1 MPGEH
6 APHPAGIM
14 PLVPTEA
21 PPNATLLLTA
31 AAAGDASARDNL
43 LPLVYDQL
51 RRAAQLHLANERK
64 NHTLSATALVHEAY
78 LKLLGPRDV
87 PWQNRAHFYAAATQ
101 AMERILI
108 DHARA
113 KAAAIRGGPEARQA
127 AIALTSL
134 PTPSSEKENAGF
146 LILADAIA
154 RLESV
159 DAQSAQV
166 VRLRYYAGLTTE
178 QTAAATGVS
187 EPTIKRAWAF
197 ARAWL
202 RNAVETEDF

>member
-1 MPGEH
+1 MTVP
-6 APHPAGIM
+6 APSS
-14 PLVPTEA
+14 
-21 PPNATLLLTA
+21 PNPTLLLTA
-31 AAAGDASARDNL
+31 AAAGDSSARDQL

-51 RRAAQLHLANERK
+51 RSAAQFHLSGERK

-78 LKLLGPRDV
+78 LKLLGPRDL

-113 KAAAIRGGPEARQA
+113 KAAAIRGGPQARQA

-134 PTPSSEKENAGF
+134 PSPTSETENAGF

-154 RLESV
+154 RLEGV

-166 VRLRYYAGLTTE
+166 VRLRYYAGLTIE
-178 QTAAATGVS
+178 QTAAAMGLS

-202 RNAVETEDF
+202 RTAVETEGF

>member
-1 MPGEH
+1 
-6 APHPAGIM
+6 
-14 PLVPTEA
+14 
-21 PPNATLLLTA
+21 LTA
-31 AAAGDASARDNL
+31 AAAGDTSARDQL

-51 RRAAQLHLANERK
+51 RRAAQLHLATERP

-78 LKLLGPRDV
+78 LKLLGPRDL

-113 KAAAIRGGPEARQA
+113 KAAAIRGGPEARRA

-134 PTPSSEKENAGF
+134 PSPNSETENAGF

-154 RLESV
+154 RLEGV
-159 DAQSAQV
+159 DAESAQV
-166 VRLRYYAGLTTE
+166 VRLRYYAGLTIE
-178 QTAAATGVS
+178 QTAAAMGSS
-187 EPTIKRAWAF
+187 EPTVKRAWAF

-202 RNAVETEDF
+202 RNAVETEGFERTSPPVGESDGAVHARTPPPRL